1 MSACPTFGSAA
12 LPCQVYCG
20 CGNSFDAALDTLSE
34 LLGAASEPQ
43 PPHSAAALSSCPA
56 PPGSAPTDP
65 TASSSA
71 AGTAAHGPGS
81 AAAPST
87 HQPTTNWGDLP
98 EEVKE
103 VVLGM
108 LPIIDVARA
117 AATCREFARRVK
129 LGAVNAKV
137 LTIPTGAAGGRVCV
151 GVGCR
156 RSRGRLTLR
165 PREVLGC
172 AHGACNRTFARER
185 RGPR

>member
-1 MSACPTFGSAA
+1 M
-12 LPCQVYCG
+12 YCG

-34 LLGAASEPQ
+34 LLGAASELQ
-43 PPHSAAALSSCPA
+43 PPQSAAAAAVSSCLA

-65 TASSSA
+65 TTSSA

-81 AAAPST
+81 AAAPSA
-87 HQPTTNWGDLP
+87 HQPTTYWGDLP

-137 LTIPTGAAGGRVCV
+137 LTIPTGAA
-151 GVGCR
+151 
-156 RSRGRLTLR
+156 
-165 PREVLGC
+165 
-172 AHGACNRTFARER
+172 A
-185 RGPR
+185 